1 MKQNN
6 RNSERG
12 SANSNLL
19 IILLFI
25 ALGFNAG
32 YNYVPVAF
40 QGESVKQEVH
50 KAVMYGMSVQVNGKP
65 PAVITKEKIDAML
78 KANEIENPLVV
89 VKMSPAGVQAT
100 VKYSKEV
107 SILPF
112 GIYKRMYE
120 FDYTESP
127 STLMTK
133 Q

>member
-1 MKQNN
+1 M
-6 RNSERG
+6 
-12 SANSNLL
+12 
-19 IILLFI
+19 
-25 ALGFNAG
+25 ALMLNAG

-50 KAVMYGMSVQVNGKP
+50 KAVMYGMSVQVAGKTG
-65 PAVITKEKIDAML
+65 ADITKDKINAML
-78 KANEIENPLVV
+78 LANEIKNPIVV

-100 VKYSKEV
+100 VKYSVEV